1 MISAAIAAETAGD
14 AHAMAFYEDPTFWV
28 AVAFIL
34 VIVAFF
40 RPVARALTASLDTR
54 AEQIRTKLEEARKLR
69 EDAQALLA
77 EYQRKQRDAMSE
89 AEDIIAHARTEA
101 DRIRAESEQALE
113 DSIKRREKQA
123 MDRIAHAEAEAMR
136 QVRNQ
141 AVDVAVAAAG
151 KLLQE
156 NMPAD
161 KADALVDQTIKDLP
175 NKLH

>member
-1 MISAAIAAETAGD
+1 MISAAFAAETAGD
-14 AHAMAFYEDPTFWV
+14 AQHAMAFYEDPTFWV
-28 AVAFIL
+28 AIAFLL
-34 VIVAFF
+34 VIALFF

-54 AEQIRTKLEEARKLR
+54 ADQIRSKLDEARKLR

-77 EYQRKQRDAMSE
+77 EYQRKQRDAMNE
-89 AEDIIAHARTEA
+89 

-113 DSIKRREKQA
+113 DSIARREKQA
-123 MDRIAHAEAEAMR
+123 VERIAHAEAEAMR

-141 AVDVAVAAAG
+141 AVDVAIAAAG

-161 KADALVDQTIKDLP
+161 KADALVDQSIKDLP